1 VAYILEPLGKK
12 FKGQIMQ
19 QIHIGIS
26 ACLLGQ
32 NVRYNG
38 GHALD
43 RFLRDTLGKYV
54 QYLPV
59 CPEVECGL
67 GVPRETMRLIGDPKQ
82 PRLVTGKSG
91 VDHTDRMEAWARK
104 RVGELQNENLSGF
117 IFKSDSPSS
126 GMERVKV
133 YDHNGVPQKSGVGV
147 FARIFMENLPLIPVE
162 EEGRLHDPILRE
174 NFIDR
179 IFIYRQYRE
188 VMEQKKPIAGLVQ
201 FHTRNKLML
210 MAQSPKLLQQMGY
223 LVAHPELSIKELLR
237 QYENLLMAAMAL
249 KPSAAKH
256 TNVLQH
262 AMGYFKKKISADE
275 KQELLDVIDKY
286 HRGLIPLIV
295 PVTFLN
301 HYARKYHQ
309 LYLQEQS
316 YFNPHPL
323 ELQLRNH
330 V

>member
-1 VAYILEPLGKK
+1 
-12 FKGQIMQ
+12 MQ
-19 QIHIGIS
+19 QIQIGIS
-26 ACLLGQ
+26 SCLLGQ

-67 GVPRETMRLIGDPKQ
+67 GVPRETMRLIGDLKQ
-82 PRLVTGKSG
+82 PRLVTGKTG
-91 VDHTDRMEAWARK
+91 VDHTDRMEAWAKK
-104 RVGELQNENLSGF
+104 RVAELENENLCGF

-133 YDHNGVPQKSGVGV
+133 YDHNGVPQKVGVGV
-147 FARIFMENLPLIPVE
+147 FARIFKEHFPLTPVE

-174 NFIDR
+174 NFIAR
-179 IFIYRQYRE
+179 IFIYKHFRE
-188 VMEQKKPIAGLVQ
+188 VMEEKKPIAGLVH

-210 MAQSPKLLQQMGY
+210 MAHSPKHLQQMGH
-223 LVAHPELSIKELLR
+223 LVAHSEELSIKELLR
-237 QYENLLMAAMAL
+237 QYENLLMETMAL
-249 KPSAAKH
+249 KPSTAKH

-262 AMGYFKKKISADE
+262 AMGYFKKNLSADE
-275 KQELLDVIDKY
+275 KQELLEVIEKY

-301 HYARKYHQ
+301 HYVRKYHQ
-309 LYLQEQS
+309 PYLQEQS
-316 YFNPHPL
+316 YLNPPPL

>member
-1 VAYILEPLGKK
+1 
-12 FKGQIMQ
+12 
-19 QIHIGIS
+19 
-26 ACLLGQ
+26 
-32 NVRYNG
+32 
-38 GHALD
+38 
-43 RFLRDTLGKYV
+43 
-54 QYLPV
+54 
-59 CPEVECGL
+59 
-67 GVPRETMRLIGDPKQ
+67 
-82 PRLVTGKSG
+82 
-91 VDHTDRMEAWARK
+91 
-104 RVGELQNENLSGF
+104 
-117 IFKSDSPSS
+117 
-126 GMERVKV
+126 
-133 YDHNGVPQKSGVGV
+133 
-147 FARIFMENLPLIPVE
+147 
-162 EEGRLHDPILRE
+162 
-174 NFIDR
+174 
-179 IFIYRQYRE
+179 
-188 VMEQKKPIAGLVQ
+188 
-201 FHTRNKLML
+201 ML
-210 MAQSPKLLQQMGY
+210 MAHSPKILQQMGY
-223 LVAHPELSIKELLR
+223 LVAHPEVLSIKELLR

-262 AMGYFKKKISADE
+262 AMGYFKKNISADE